1 MALYSFF
8 LCFPPFCR
16 STSQHTPTQLVGEK
30 QGWEKN
36 FESSKV
42 FHNFCMRFCIC
53 NRYVILLFSTSLFN
67 PFFPLYFGPFKTK
80 DQWIYIVIVT
90 PVFTCKYASKNG
102 PLPYS
107 TDYCCCEDL
116 WRTPQVLRNNLSWP
130 NHAYSYLGFKKFLN
144 VFLFLIGREAS
155 WPMRDFGTFHSK

>member
-1 MALYSFF
+1 MFPAF
-8 LCFPPFCR
+8 LSLNFPAHTDTACWGEARLGKKFWVLE
-16 STSQHTPTQLVGEK
+16 SISQFLL
-30 QGWEKN
+30 
-36 FESSKV
+36 
-42 FHNFCMRFCIC
+42 CMCFCIC
-53 NRYVILLFSTSLFN
+53 DRYVILLFSTSLFN

-116 WRTPQVLRNNLSWP
+116 WRTPQFLRNNLSWP
-130 NHAYSYLGFKKFLN
+130 NHAYSYLGFENLLN